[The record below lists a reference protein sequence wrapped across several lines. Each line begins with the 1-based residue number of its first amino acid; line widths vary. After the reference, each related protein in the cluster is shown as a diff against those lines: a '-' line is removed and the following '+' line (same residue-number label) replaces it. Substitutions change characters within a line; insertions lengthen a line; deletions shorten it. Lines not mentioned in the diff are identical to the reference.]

1 MQKLF
6 TLFII
11 IGLFQSGYA
20 QKSSKNK
27 IVDIVIHK
35 VELGE
40 TIVMISR
47 KYLVEPKSIYGA
59 NRFII
64 DGVNEGMVLQ
74 IPVPRKEGQEYA
86 TMQYIDPVIDED
98 VIPAAILAVT
108 NPIATNKNPIA
119 DNTEAVATEEEEVTD
134 NKNPVAVNN
143 PTEPIQETSVL
154 AKNDPIAI
162 KEDPV
167 IIKNDPIATKEEPVI
182 IKNEPI
188 AIKEEPVTVIDK
200 PIVTT
205 DNPIAAT
212 EPEKD
217 PVFETKRLT
226 ITKIERDDDTQYKIK
241 PKETLFEIAKRYEIT
256 MEEIMERNADV
267 LKNGLVVGQV
277 IFIPATKKIIGWD
290 QIQKNNDTNLAQTDP
305 VPAGATA
312 VAESQKPVVSASN
325 KTANGFTYHKVKPKE
340 TLYNLAKQ
348 YLTTIEEILLN
359 NESVKKNGLTVGAN
373 LKIPISKTGKIAET
387 GIVAELDKKIQDF
400 TAPQRKLEDTDI
412 IHKVGAGETLN
423 SLSIKYN
430 VAVYDIRSNNQNIM
444 AKGLQVGQSI
454 RIPKPKTTLVTKD
467 EIAAKVDAIATTQ
480 ARSNEN
486 QVTNKPVE
494 EENYIVGDI
503 ITTVQANE
511 TIEDIAKKYEV
522 TPEEIIRNNVL
533 TIKNGKV
540 QKGQVIKVPA
550 TKGGIEFSPETFD

>member
-1 MQKLF
+1 M
-6 TLFII
+6 
-11 IGLFQSGYA
+11 
-20 QKSSKNK
+20 
-27 IVDIVIHK
+27 
-35 VELGE
+35 
-40 TIVMISR
+40 
-47 KYLVEPKSIYGA
+47 
-59 NRFII
+59 
-64 DGVNEGMVLQ
+64 
-74 IPVPRKEGQEYA
+74 
-86 TMQYIDPVIDED
+86 
-98 VIPAAILAVT
+98 
-108 NPIATNKNPIA
+108 
-119 DNTEAVATEEEEVTD
+119 
-134 NKNPVAVNN
+134 
-143 PTEPIQETSVL
+143 
-154 AKNDPIAI
+154 
-162 KEDPV
+162 
-167 IIKNDPIATKEEPVI
+167 
-182 IKNEPI
+182 
-188 AIKEEPVTVIDK
+188 
-200 PIVTT
+200 
-205 DNPIAAT
+205 
-212 EPEKD
+212 
-217 PVFETKRLT
+217 FETKRLT

-290 QIQKNNDTNLAQTDP
+290 QIQKNNDTNIAQTDP

-312 VAESQKPVVSASN
+312 VVESQKPAVSASN

-359 NESVKKNGLTVGAN
+359 NEDVKKNGLTVGAN

-412 IHKVGAGETLN
+412 IHKVAAGETLN

-454 RIPKPKTTLVTKD
+454 RIPKPKTALVTKD
-467 EIAAKVDAIATTQ
+467 DIAAKVDEIATTQ